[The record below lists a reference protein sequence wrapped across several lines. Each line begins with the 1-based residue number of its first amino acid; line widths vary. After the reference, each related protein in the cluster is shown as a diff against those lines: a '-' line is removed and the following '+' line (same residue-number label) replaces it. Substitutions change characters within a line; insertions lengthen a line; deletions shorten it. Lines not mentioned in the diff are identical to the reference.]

1 MAIHWVKLN
10 YLPTLQAAHPQL
22 KLKVGP
28 SFAYG
33 NIPNAIA
40 ASINAADANVGT
52 SDSLIFK
59 QPKHGLAVTMC
70 PR

>member
-1 MAIHWVKLN
+1 MTIHWVKLN
-10 YLPTLQAAHPQL
+10 YLQTLLAAHPQL

-28 SFAYG
+28 DFAYG
-33 NIPNAIA
+33 NIPNAVA
-40 ASINAADANVGT
+40 ANIDARDPNAGT

-59 QPKHGLAVTMC
+59 QPKQGLAVAMC